1 MIVHELRGPL
11 STMSNLL
18 EVYRAA
24 PSLVTPS
31 REMLTRQVR
40 KALRLVE
47 DLLDVSRL
55 AGEAPALATAPVDLS
70 QVVKD
75 TVEDVGY
82 EIHKRQQTLTLTL
95 PAETIWVQ
103 GDGMRMGQIVANLLE
118 NSSKYSGTGAQIV
131 LRLLRD
137 GTRAVLRVR
146 DNGAGIRP
154 EDLPHIFDPYYR
166 GSHSPGSASGLGLG
180 LTLTRRLVQLH
191 GGMIEAKS
199 DGAGYG
205 CEFTIMLP
213 ALAEAD

>member
-1 MIVHELRGPL
+1 
-11 STMSNLL
+11 MSNWL

-47 DLLDVSRL
+47 DLLDVSRH
-55 AGEAPALATAPVDLS
+55 AGEAPTLATAPVDLS

-75 TVEDVGY
+75 TVEDIGY

-137 GTRAVLRVR
+137 GTRAVLECLRQRAMAQATAANSRSCCPPSRKRIDCREV
-146 DNGAGIRP
+146 
-154 EDLPHIFDPYYR
+154 PYPAHPSR
-166 GSHSPGSASGLGLG
+166 SP
-180 LTLTRRLVQLH
+180 
-191 GGMIEAKS
+191 
-199 DGAGYG
+199 
-205 CEFTIMLP
+205 
-213 ALAEAD
+213 